1 MSALPLPQPCKP
13 PAPLAV
19 HGVTEGAPPVLVFDS
34 STELLALAVNGPAG
48 AFSLT
53 VGGGAAAS
61 ASLLPQAMRLLAQA
75 GLALQ
80 DLRAVGFGSGPGA
93 FTGLRTACAVAQGLG
108 LGLGVPLLPTD
119 SLLVVAEDARLQW
132 ARCSTDPL
140 EVAVVM
146 DARMNEVYGGRYV
159 WRGADPVQRSADH
172 LLPPALLGE
181 EPLPGPW
188 RGPCAGSWQTLQAPQ
203 LYRLP
208 ELMQAWGALPW
219 VVLAGSA
226 LAFSGDP
233 LAQLQAAHRVPVE
246 HDRGAALLHLA
257 LRAYAT
263 GQAVDAAHALPLY
276 VRDKVAQ
283 TTHERDQAR
292 VAALAAR
299 AGPAAPAIAGAP

>member
-1 MSALPLPQPCKP
+1 MSSLPLRQPSTP
-13 PAPLAV
+13 DAIRALL
-19 HGVTEGAPPVLVFDS
+19 GVTAGALPVLVFDS
-34 STELLALAVNGPAG
+34 STELLALAANGPAG

-53 VGGGAAAS
+53 VAGGAAAS
-61 ASLLPQAMRLLAQA
+61 ASLLPQAMLLLAHA
-75 GLALQ
+75 GLTLP
-80 DLRAVGFGSGPGA
+80 DLRAVGFGGGPGA

-132 ARCSTDPL
+132 APCGTDPL

-159 WRGADPVQRSADH
+159 WHGADPAQ
-172 LLPPALLGE
+172 G
-181 EPLPGPW
+181 
-188 RGPCAGSWQTLQAPQ
+188 RGPHAGRWHTLQAPQ

-208 ELMQAWGALPW
+208 ELLQAWGALPR
-219 VVLAGSA
+219 VLLAGSA
-226 LAFSGDP
+226 LAFPGDP
-233 LAQLQAAHRVPVE
+233 LAHLQAAQRVPVE

-257 LRAYAT
+257 LRAHAA

-283 TTHERDQAR
+283 TTQERDQAR

-299 AGPAAPAIAGAP
+299 AGPAAPALAGAP

>member
-34 STELLALAVNGPAG
+34 STELLALAVNGPGG
-48 AFSLT
+48 AFSIT

-61 ASLLPQAMRLLAQA
+61 ASLLPQAMRLLAHA
-75 GLALQ
+75 GLELQ

-132 ARCSTDPL
+132 AACNQGTGPL

-146 DARMNEVYGGRYV
+146 DARMNEVYGGRYL
-159 WRGADPVQRSADH
+159 WHGAGPVQAPDEEQFQGPLRS
-172 LLPPALLGE
+172 PYT
-181 EPLPGPW
+181 
-188 RGPCAGSWQTLQAPQ
+188 GSWQTLQSPQ

-208 ELMQAWGALPW
+208 DLMQAWGALPW
-219 VVLAGSA
+219 AVLAGSA
-226 LAFSGDP
+226 LAFPGDP
-233 LAQLQAAHRVPVE
+233 LAHLQASHRVPVE
-246 HDRGAALLHLA
+246 HNRAAALLQLA
-257 LRAYAT
+257 LSAHAT
-263 GQAVDAAHALPLY
+263 GRAVDAAQALPLY

-283 TTHERDQAR
+283 TTHERDR
-292 VAALAAR
+292 AR
-299 AGPAAPAIAGAP
+299 AAAIVALTGRAASAVPGAP

>member
-1 MSALPLPQPCKP
+1 MSALPLPQSCKP

-140 EVAVVM
+140 EVAVVI
-146 DARMNEVYGGRYV
+146 DARMSEVYGGRYA
-159 WRGADPVQRSADH
+159 WHGADPAQ
-172 LLPPALLGE
+172 G
-181 EPLPGPW
+181 
-188 RGPCAGSWQTLQAPQ
+188 RGPYAGSWQTLQAPQ

-208 ELMQAWGALPW
+208 ELTQTWGALPW

-283 TTHERDQAR
+283 TTQERDQAR

-299 AGPAAPAIAGAP
+299 AGPAAPANAGAP